1 MNGLLAI
8 AEAFLERMTNPLYG
22 NEVNDQYTL
31 RFNQLL
37 AEDQEFTRSFASMSL
52 GPEDVDSL
60 PICAWPWYLQWRMER
75 AAPPSDGF
83 LDALY
88 ESTED
93 PAVRIAVTQSA
104 LSDLPANTP
113 AGPDAGDAADGAD
126 KAPARSGEPG
136 TALSREFPPGPRRR
150 PEIRSRWLRTRVNR
164 LAGARDPARAA
175 EADEFATY
183 LLQLGDPDSLAALR
197 RLIEERP
204 EIRDAL
210 GGYLAE
216 AGLDPGTAADWDSGL
231 A

>member
-37 AEDQEFTRSFASMSL
+37 AEDRAFASSFASMSL
-52 GPEDVDSL
+52 DPEDVDSL
-60 PICAWPWYLQWRMER
+60 PICAWPWYLQWRMEH
-75 AAPPSDGF
+75 APPPSADF

-93 PAVRIAVTQSA
+93 PAVRFTVTQSA
-104 LSDLPANTP
+104 LSDHPAD
-113 AGPDAGDAADGAD
+113 PDAGYGANQ
-126 KAPARSGEPG
+126 APERSGG
-136 TALSREFPPGPRRR
+136 QDTALSREFAPGRRRR
-150 PEIRSRWLRTRVNR
+150 PQIQSRWLRTRVNR
-164 LAGARDPARAA
+164 LARDRDPARAGEA
-175 EADEFATY
+175 EEFAVY

-197 RLIEERP
+197 GLIDDRP
-204 EIRDAL
+204 ELREAL
-210 GGYLAE
+210 AGYLTD

>member
-37 AEDQEFTRSFASMSL
+37 AEDRQFASSFASMPL

-60 PICAWPWYLQWRMER
+60 PVCAWPWYLQWRMER
-75 AAPPSDGF
+75 AAPPSADF

-93 PAVRIAVTQSA
+93 PAVRLTVTQSA
-104 LSDLPANTP
+104 LSERPA
-113 AGPDAGDAADGAD
+113 APDAGDDATDGAEQ
-126 KAPARSGEPG
+126 APERFGERD
-136 TALSREFPPGPRRR
+136 TALSRESAPRSRAR
-150 PEIRSRWLRTRVNR
+150 PQIQSRWLRTRVNR
-164 LAGARDPARAA
+164 LARDHDPARAG
-175 EADEFATY
+175 EADEFAVY
-183 LLQLGDPDSLAALR
+183 LLQLGDPDSLTALR
-197 RLIEERP
+197 RLVDERP
-204 EIRDAL
+204 ELRETLA
-210 GGYLAE
+210 GYLAD
-216 AGLDPGTAADWDSGL
+216 AGLDPGDAASWDSGL